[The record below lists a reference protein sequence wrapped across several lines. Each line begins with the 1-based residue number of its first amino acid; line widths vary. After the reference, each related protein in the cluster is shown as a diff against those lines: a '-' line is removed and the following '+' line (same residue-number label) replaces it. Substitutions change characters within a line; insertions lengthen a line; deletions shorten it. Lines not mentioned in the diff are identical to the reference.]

1 MTIPECKS
9 HSQYRGSREEG
20 YHHPNHFESTGVQ
33 FQSDSMRKEDVPC
46 GRKGT
51 TGWSRMQPSQVTK
64 HGAAQENSSA
74 LCLICYANHVNA
86 ILVPCHHRFHTGC
99 IHSELKSG
107 HCPVCL
113 SVIQSVHQ
121 LILPEG
127 RSIGA
132 NSEEDVACGRPT
144 GSGSNYAIT
153 SSGYDYSIHSAKSGE
168 DVQSTEILRRG
179 KWTREE
185 SEYCDRLIE
194 EFKNGNLALA
204 EGTTLRAF
212 LSRLL
217 RCDPMRISK
226 KYTGDQCIGKVYCNL
241 TFKNCIVCNLIS
253 DSTQI
258 VFRRKD
264 HAIPQA
270 KIDKAR
276 HDLAKLEKAFLE
288 RDQLNRQRRE
298 KRLRCQYSDETYQ
311 PQVFRY
317 TQNQIPESH
326 YTSASNLTSMNLSR
340 NVPFTLN
347 TNTYIIQNQTQTQD
361 ARVNV
366 EKNEDISTIHLAEAK
381 APSLSTSVSA
391 IALASLAQDS
401 LNPSCIS
408 QIASFENL
416 VSLFPRVT
424 SFENF
429 ALLSAGSNTH
439 IQSGLDITEV
449 FSVSTS
455 DFENSLELKKE
466 SDFAS
471 HSMELLLTNLH
482 PQRANISIEPQD
494 SAWKSSKSI
503 MHLSRFSENPEPYD
517 QKDDTSME
525 DLTDNARLTEM
536 NRRKLSNM
544 SDSSTKKAALE
555 TASSTTSLEKL
566 SRIASS
572 DFLSRINSADH
583 FTTFGTMSSTSSYGS
598 LTNLV
603 AFGRSCLPR
612 TSSIE
617 DILSLLAPSEASMS
631 TNFGQSETHERMHL
645 ESWSEDS
652 VSALT
657 RNGLQD
663 EKKSGMNEVSS
674 YRSFEATAATLLTL
688 EGARYMKGK
697 SDRRDL
703 DNISDIDM

>member
-1 MTIPECKS
+1 
-9 HSQYRGSREEG
+9 
-20 YHHPNHFESTGVQ
+20 
-33 FQSDSMRKEDVPC
+33 
-46 GRKGT
+46 
-51 TGWSRMQPSQVTK
+51 
-64 HGAAQENSSA
+64 
-74 LCLICYANHVNA
+74 
-86 ILVPCHHRFHTGC
+86 
-99 IHSELKSG
+99 
-107 HCPVCL
+107 
-113 SVIQSVHQ
+113 
-121 LILPEG
+121 
-127 RSIGA
+127 
-132 NSEEDVACGRPT
+132 
-144 GSGSNYAIT
+144 
-153 SSGYDYSIHSAKSGE
+153 
-168 DVQSTEILRRG
+168 
-179 KWTREE
+179 
-185 SEYCDRLIE
+185 
-194 EFKNGNLALA
+194 
-204 EGTTLRAF
+204 
-212 LSRLL
+212 
-217 RCDPMRISK
+217 MRISK
-226 KYTGDQCIGKVYCNL
+226 KYTGDQCIGK
-241 TFKNCIVCNLIS
+241 
-253 DSTQI
+253 I

-347 TNTYIIQNQTQTQD
+347 TNAYIIQNQTQTQD

-455 DFENSLELKKE
+455 DFENSLELKNE

-555 TASSTTSLEKL
+555 TVSSTTSLEKL

-631 TNFGQSETHERMHL
+631 TNFGQNETHERMHL

-657 RNGLQD
+657 RNGSQD
-663 EKKSGMNEVSS
+663 EKKSGMNEVSG
-674 YRSFEATAATLLTL
+674 YRSFEETAATLLTL

-703 DNISDIDM
+703 ENISDIDM